1 MHMCV
6 LIPESAVTECNR
18 LIKRHLFL
26 IVLEPP
32 GLQNL
37 PCSKLIVFKL
47 NVWKCES
54 QRAHIE
60 MGSTFFLTLNNVIY
74 IFFHNKKYSEV
85 SCIYIFYLFIFN
97 NLTTLFPNTF
107 PSSPFP
113 YLPSAQPI
121 HSPSISFQKRV
132 GLPWKSTT
140 HSKLKAGW
148 GNPV

>member
-47 NVWKCES
+47 NVWKCEN

-60 MGSTFFLTLNNVIY
+60 MGSTLFLTLNNVMYFFFITRNTQNFIY
-74 IFFHNKKYSEV
+74 I
-85 SCIYIFYLFIFN
+85 LFIRLLFSLIPFLQVHSHISPLHN
-97 NLTTLFPNTF
+97 PSTLPQFLFRKGWASRGN
-107 PSSPFP
+107 
-113 YLPSAQPI
+113 QPHI
-121 HSPSISFQKRV
+121 AS
-132 GLPWKSTT
+132 
-140 HSKLKAGW
+140 
-148 GNPV
+148 